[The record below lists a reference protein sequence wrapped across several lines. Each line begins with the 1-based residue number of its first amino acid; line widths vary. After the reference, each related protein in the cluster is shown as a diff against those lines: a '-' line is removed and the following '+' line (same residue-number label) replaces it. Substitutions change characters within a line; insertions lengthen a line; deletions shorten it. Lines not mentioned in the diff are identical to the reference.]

1 MNENIKI
8 KPSLKPIYVNLSTE
22 GIIVAI
28 GVYMAVKHV
37 SLYIVVAFIG
47 VGTLLVLLALI
58 KNYFF
63 YLSTTYIVGRDYIQR
78 VTKFVRT
85 KTTDIP
91 TQNIRAIDIE
101 QGIVER
107 IFHIGTVKI
116 ATAATKGYELLLERV
131 DNPFVLKYDI
141 EKLIMQQE
149 NTQQEAQNE

>member
-1 MNENIKI
+1 MNENITV

-22 GIIVAI
+22 AVIIAI
-28 GVYMAVKHV
+28 SIYMAVKHA
-37 SLYIVVAFIG
+37 SLYIVATFIG
-47 VGTLLVLLALI
+47 IGTLLVLLALI

-63 YLSTTYIVGRDYIQR
+63 YLSTTYIIGRDYIQR

-91 TQNIRAIDIE
+91 TQNIRAIDVE
-101 QGIVER
+101 QDIIER

-149 NTQQEAQNE
+149 STQ